1 MVIFDTLRWDYFQKL
16 IETDQSF
23 KTQLSDFVNFNM
35 AFSPSP
41 WTLPSHFSLFTGL
54 YPSEHGVHETE
65 QSDMEEIFQKAR
77 NYSGEFITKV
87 ASLNGYKTIGISA
100 NPMISYLTGIEE
112 KFDTFYNIDLGA
124 SPNSKTLKSKSYN
137 TSKIQDVKSRVI
149 LNLRGYPKN
158 KGYKLILSL
167 FNKSIKTDPFFIFIN
182 FMEMHDPYRR
192 TIWVNDN
199 YAILK
204 DIFHV
209 KPLKSKYVN
218 KLRNQYY
225 NQVEKVKDSI
235 LQLMIYLK
243 MEKKYDDSILI
254 FTADH
259 GQALKE
265 RDYYGHGTFLYDEL
279 IHIPLLIKL
288 PVSHSKKL
296 DSENYVNLVD
306 VNSFLQA
313 VMAEEDDPCKY
324 LKRDHT
330 FSEAFGLQYSK
341 SLLSSYLKR
350 TNGKEIYDRVNIA
363 RKVIIKGGQKLCL
376 NAKSEVEEFYSYCG
390 AIKGD
395 TNSTN
400 IDDLLFNLNI
410 FNINNDFVINS
421 QLIKKKIGVE
431 NNGEK
436 I

>member
-1 MVIFDTLRWDYFQKL
+1 MNKTNIVMVIFDTLRWDYFQKL

-243 MEKKYDDSILI
+243 MEKKIRRFYIN
-254 FTADH
+254 F
-259 GQALKE
+259 
-265 RDYYGHGTFLYDEL
+265 YG
-279 IHIPLLIKL
+279 
-288 PVSHSKKL
+288 
-296 DSENYVNLVD
+296 
-306 VNSFLQA
+306 
-313 VMAEEDDPCKY
+313 
-324 LKRDHT
+324 
-330 FSEAFGLQYSK
+330 
-341 SLLSSYLKR
+341 
-350 TNGKEIYDRVNIA
+350 
-363 RKVIIKGGQKLCL
+363 
-376 NAKSEVEEFYSYCG
+376 
-390 AIKGD
+390 
-395 TNSTN
+395 
-400 IDDLLFNLNI
+400 
-410 FNINNDFVINS
+410 
-421 QLIKKKIGVE
+421 
-431 NNGEK
+431 
-436 I
+436 